1 MNYDCIIVGG
11 GPAGMAAAIY
21 LRRGGK
27 KVLLIERGLFG
38 GQMLNTTEIE
48 NYPGYKSIMGGDLAL
63 SMSEQV
69 EALETEVEYSEVVS
83 VDLSGEEKIITT
95 TNNEHRAKYVIF
107 ALGANPSK
115 LNIQNEKE
123 FSGRGVSYCATCDG
137 AFYKDKTVAVVGG
150 GNTALLDATYL
161 SNIAKKVY
169 IIHRRNEFR
178 ATDILVKRAKAISNI
193 ELLTP
198 RCIQEINGDS
208 KLREITLD
216 NGSKIEVDGLFIAV
230 GVRPNTELLKDKVE
244 LDEKGFVVV
253 NNHKETNIENVYAIG
268 DCTNTNLRQ
277 VITACSDGAVAAESI
292 LAR

>member
-198 RCIQEINGDS
+198 RCIQEINGDN

-277 VITACSDGAVAAESI
+277 VITACSDGAIAAESI